1 MKPITPLTSTEY
13 FAEIIDSVQ
22 RVGSESRVALSTMTF
37 DAEEGP
43 IAALIDALVAA
54 AERGAQVTLAVDAH
68 SFMINSSG
76 WPTGP
81 LFWHRPPAESTV
93 PAFKAR
99 WEALERLRAAGGR
112 YAIINMPTTQ
122 IINPYAGRSH
132 IKATVIDGTSY
143 LGGCNLGGTNQ
154 ADMMLRI
161 TDAKITEW
169 IYMLIQ
175 GMTIAESAVIAT
187 EGKDRTYRVDE
198 QTELLLDSGVI
209 NQSII
214 MERAM
219 QLLERAHERIFMT
232 CQFFPDEPV
241 ITALEQAIRRGVAVE
256 LVYNHPSRQEQPTQL
271 IHRLLLLS
279 AKLSRQ
285 DALFINELP
294 SDHPHLHLKLIAT
307 EHGSLIG
314 SHNYVRKGVA
324 FGTAELAMHRE
335 NPAFAAELVAK
346 ARTMLRT
353 TPTAM

>member
-1 MKPITPLTSTEY
+1 MKPITPLTSAEY
-13 FAEIIDSVQ
+13 FTEIIAAVQQTGSDSHI
-22 RVGSESRVALSTMTF
+22 ALATMTF

-43 IAALIDALVAA
+43 IATLVDALVAA

-81 LFWHRPPAESTV
+81 IFWHRPPSESNV
-93 PAFKAR
+93 PGFKAR
-99 WEALERLRAAGGR
+99 WTALERIRAAGGR

-122 IINPYAGRSH
+122 VINPYAGRSH
-132 IKATVIDGTSY
+132 IKATVIDGVSY
-143 LGGCNLGGTNQ
+143 LGGCNLGGSGQ
-154 ADMMLRI
+154 ADMMIRI
-161 TDAKITEW
+161 TDAKITGW
-169 IYMLIQ
+169 IYTLIQ
-175 GMTIAESAVIAT
+175 GVAIAESALVAT
-187 EGKDRTYRVDE
+187 EGKDRQYRVDQ
-198 QTELLLDSGVI
+198 QTELLLDSGVV

-232 CQFFPDEPV
+232 CQFFPDEPI
-241 ITALEQAIRRGVAVE
+241 ITALEQAIHRGVAVE
-256 LVYNHPSRQEQPTQL
+256 LVYNHPSKQEQPTQL

-279 AKLSRQ
+279 AKMSRQ
-285 DALFINELP
+285 ESLFINELP
-294 SDHPHLHLKLIAT
+294 PNHPHLHLKLIAT

-335 NPAFAAELVAK
+335 DPDFSTELVAK
-346 ARTMLRT
+346 ARSMIQT
-353 TPTAM
+353 TSPS